1 MYGRNFPC
9 SDKRLYVNFQDLI
22 GYSEIPENTGFPCF
36 GGPAAADAPPQGV
49 FSGEKRETV
58 GWARLKGL
66 HSDFAVGQNRAFAGA
81 SARSKFGSMPPHRML
96 KQGDLWQRRSKSG
109 HLAAVLSLC
118 RRSAQSEPTAPACS
132 PCADSP
138 ALAWSPRAVCPFA
151 DLWTPKSPA
160 FVSSRPISGRIMQDP
175 RRNLERRQRSS
186 LKLPHVHIHQ
196 LNVKDLK
203 RRISRPHHP
212 KLAAPWAADR
222 RAEPC
227 RRGAMGLP
235 TTRPRPS

>member
-1 MYGRNFPC
+1 MEILKSPKTLAFRASGGLRPATPHRKGY
-9 SDKRLYVNFQDLI
+9 FQAK
-22 GYSEIPENTGFPCF
+22 N
-36 GGPAAADAPPQGV
+36 A
-49 FSGEKRETV
+49 KTV
-58 GWARLKGL
+58 GWTRLKGL
-66 HSDFAVGQNRAFAGA
+66 LSGFQVGQNRAVADA
-81 SARSKFGSMPPHRML
+81 ATRSKFGSTAPHRML
-96 KQGDLWQRRSKSG
+96 RQGDLWQRRSKSG
-109 HLAAVLSLC
+109 HPTTVLSLC

-151 DLWTPKSPA
+151 DLWTPKPPA
-160 FVSSRPISGRIMQDP
+160 FVSSRPISGRIVQDP

-203 RRISRPHHP
+203 RRVTRPHHP
-212 KLAAPWAADR
+212 MPAAPWAADR
-222 RAEPC
+222 RARPC